1 MPIRVETDKALI
13 WDNQKTK
20 MVTKTRVAVRLLGNR
35 GSIYNQEGPMYVET
49 PQEISEAVQ
58 LLKTR
63 LIRSLPGLS

>member
-1 MPIRVETDKALI
+1 MPITVETDKMLI

-20 MVTKTRVAVRLLGNR
+20 MVTKTRVAVSLLGNR
-35 GSIYNQEGPMYVET
+35 GSVYNQEGPIYVET

-58 LLKTR
+58 LLKYR